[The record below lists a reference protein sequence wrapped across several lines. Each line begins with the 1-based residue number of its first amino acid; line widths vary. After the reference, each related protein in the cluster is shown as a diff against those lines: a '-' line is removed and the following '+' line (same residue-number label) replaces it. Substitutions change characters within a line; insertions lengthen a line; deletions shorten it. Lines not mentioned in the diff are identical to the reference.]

1 MMNDG
6 ESRKGDAPGNSAMK
20 IVIRRS
26 TLRATVLA
34 TMLVSLGGCSKSS
47 DDGAPT
53 ATPPQPAEAASQL
66 QQAFVSANTE
76 VKNTAILASE
86 ALRTADYE
94 KAIQSIQTIKARQN
108 LTFDQG
114 LAVYNSERALEAR
127 LIAGISAGDPNAKR
141 AYELLKKSR
150 RN

>member
-1 MMNDG
+1 MKQFMN
-6 ESRKGDAPGNSAMK
+6 
-20 IVIRRS
+20 
-26 TLRATVLA
+26 RATFRASVMA
-34 TMLVSLGGCSKSS
+34 AMLVVMAGCSDSS
-47 DDGAPT
+47 DAGAPT
-53 ATPPQPAEAASQL
+53 ATPPQPKEAASQL
-66 QQAFVSANTE
+66 QQAFVSANAD
-76 VKNTAILASE
+76 VKTTANVASE

-127 LIAGISAGDPNAKR
+127 LIMEMSAGNANAKR